1 MKTSFPLKGDQLE
14 AEREV
19 VLMMMLRLLGYHQVV
34 SMCALVLEWY
44 HDNDNKWVALS
55 DQMLPVLLPYM
66 AKFDV
71 TMDPREAIASQFKLM
86 TVIAMRA
93 YNIRAMF
100 ELLISKTQLVSIDS
114 GISLRVLIFV
124 NIAIC

>member
-1 MKTSFPLKGDQLE
+1 MKNSLPLKGDQLE

-19 VLMMMLRLLGYHQVV
+19 VFMMMLRLLGYHQVV

-44 HDNDNKWVALS
+44 HDNASKWVALS
-55 DQMLPVLLPYM
+55 DQILPVLLPYM

-71 TMDPREAIASQFKLM
+71 TMDTRETIASQFKLM
-86 TVIAMRA
+86 TVIAMKT

-100 ELLISKTQLVSIDS
+100 ELLVSKNELVSI
-114 GISLRVLIFV
+114 SLMTLWSY
-124 NIAIC
+124 